1 VSNNAGVV
9 EEPKSISPLGSL
21 SLVAEESRAR
31 TMTSDEDFVSFARE
45 TTPGLL
51 RAVRKLAPRGSD
63 VEGIASE
70 ALARAYL
77 HWERI
82 GPVGYRVAW
91 VNRVAMN
98 LAYDAGRREARSLK
112 VVPEPQSTGT
122 FDDWSDLRVDLVLAL
137 KGLSAKQ
144 REALVLHHI
153 ADLPVDE
160 VAQVMKISP
169 GTVRKHLERALASLR
184 KSLGARAEEVAK

>member
-1 VSNNAGVV
+1 
-9 EEPKSISPLGSL
+9 
-21 SLVAEESRAR
+21 
-31 TMTSDEDFVSFARE
+31 
-45 TTPGLL
+45 
-51 RAVRKLAPRGSD
+51 
-63 VEGIASE
+63 
-70 ALARAYL
+70 
-77 HWERI
+77 
-82 GPVGYRVAW
+82 
-91 VNRVAMN
+91 MN